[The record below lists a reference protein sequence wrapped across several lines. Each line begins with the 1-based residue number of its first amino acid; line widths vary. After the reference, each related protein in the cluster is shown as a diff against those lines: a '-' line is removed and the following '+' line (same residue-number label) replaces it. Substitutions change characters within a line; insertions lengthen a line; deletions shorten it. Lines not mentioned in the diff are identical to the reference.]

1 MPEDRLQAVESTLAQ
16 VVAGQGQ
23 LEERQGRL
31 EEGQGR
37 LEERQGQLE
46 ERQGRLEGRQ
56 ERLEATVAEL
66 RADTNRGFEDLGRQ
80 MRVLHESTIDHI
92 KIVAERTEALRA
104 EMETREVRILEAVDQ
119 RIRPLELTVRAHSA
133 DIAQLKK
140 RRR

>member
-16 VVAGQGQ
+16 VVAG
-23 LEERQGRL
+23 
-31 EEGQGR
+31 
-37 LEERQGQLE
+37 QGQLE